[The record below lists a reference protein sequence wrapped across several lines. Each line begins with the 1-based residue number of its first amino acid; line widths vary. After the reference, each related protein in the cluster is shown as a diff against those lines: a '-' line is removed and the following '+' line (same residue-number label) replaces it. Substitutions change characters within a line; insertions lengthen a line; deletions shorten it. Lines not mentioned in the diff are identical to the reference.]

1 MVYQSETRSSH
12 IVVIF
17 TFTVLIVHAFCWRPF
32 SAPLP
37 FILLHG
43 INSQCSSSEIT
54 GYVKRL
60 SEWSNTTGFCLEIG
74 NGIWSSWVV
83 PLEKQVKAMK
93 ELKKGYNIVG
103 LSQGTLIG
111 RGIVEFCEGAP
122 PVNNFISIGGPQAG
136 IASVP
141 HHTYTNISAVRG
153 IANNIL
159 RAGVY
164 SDYAQN
170 QFAPSGYTKI
180 PENMKGYLKSCKFL
194 PKLNNER
201 PDDRNPVYKRRFTGL
216 KNLILIMSENETII
230 KPKES
235 SWFGFYKDGNT
246 KKILQPRQTKLY
258 IEDWIGLKALDKAG
272 RVKFIKVAGVHIELS
287 DVDTK
292 KYVVPY
298 LQKKWRRVME
308 SGDTEAE
315 HGGAEAVTTTTTTR
329 NLNGVREYSNKLEI
343 IKEGNM

>member
-1 MVYQSETRSSH
+1 MVDQSETRSH

-17 TFTVLIVHAFCWRPF
+17 TFTVLIVHASCWRPF

-43 INSQCSSSEIT
+43 INSQCSSSEIA
-54 GYVKRL
+54 GYVNRL
-60 SEWSNTTGFCLEIG
+60 SEWSNTTGYCLEIG

-83 PLEKQVKAMK
+83 PLEKQVEEACKKVKAMK

-141 HHTYTNISAVRG
+141 THTY
-153 IANNIL
+153 
-159 RAGVY
+159 
-164 SDYAQN
+164 N

-201 PDDRNPVYKRRFTGL
+201 PNDRNPVYKKRFTSL
-216 KNLILIMSENETII
+216 KNLILIMSENETVI

-235 SWFGFYKDGNT
+235 SWFGYYEEGIT

-272 RVKFIKVAGVHIELS
+272 RVKFIKVPGTHIEVS

-298 LQKKWRRVME
+298 LQKKWRIVKK
-308 SGDTEAE
+308 SGGTEAE
-315 HGGAEAVTTTTTTR
+315 HGGAAAVTTTT
-329 NLNGVREYSNKLEI
+329 
-343 IKEGNM
+343 

>member
-141 HHTYTNISAVRG
+141 HHTY
-153 IANNIL
+153 
-159 RAGVY
+159 
-164 SDYAQN
+164 N